1 LFLIYYFLL
10 SAILYNVPETIGDK
24 EETTLK
30 RIILIWSL
38 LILLMPVTMLLFPAG
53 LQAQTPK
60 YDLSLNIFNGYPGQ
74 VTPGTDNHFILQ
86 VRNNGN
92 TALTGI
98 RFSASLPEGWTAN
111 FQPAEISSLGAGI
124 INTLDVS
131 IVPDAS
137 AEGGDYNITVIA
149 KANETD
155 SAASL
160 FLQIERTISTWLW
173 IGIGVAA
180 LVIIGFVIVFV
191 RQGRQ

>member
-1 LFLIYYFLL
+1 
-10 SAILYNVPETIGDK
+10 
-24 EETTLK
+24 
-30 RIILIWSL
+30 
-38 LILLMPVTMLLFPAG
+38 
-53 LQAQTPK
+53 
-60 YDLSLNIFNGYPGQ
+60 
-74 VTPGTDNHFILQ
+74 
-86 VRNNGN
+86 
-92 TALTGI
+92 
-98 RFSASLPEGWTAN
+98 
-111 FQPAEISSLGAGI
+111 
-124 INTLDVS
+124 
-131 IVPDAS
+131 VPDAS

>member
-1 LFLIYYFLL
+1 MIKRN
-10 SAILYNVPETIGDK
+10 I
-24 EETTLK
+24 TLK
-30 RIILIWSL
+30 RKL
-38 LILLMPVTMLLFPAG
+38 LICRLIAFLIPVAMLLLPVG
-53 LQAQTPK
+53 LQAQSPK

-74 VTPGTDNHFILQ
+74 ITPGQDNHFILQ
-86 VRNNGN
+86 VRNNGS

-98 RFSASLPEGWTAN
+98 RFSASLPAGWTAS
-111 FQPAEISSLGAGI
+111 FQPPEISSLGAGI
-124 INTLDVS
+124 ANTLDVN

-155 SAASL
+155 SATGL
-160 FLQIERTISTWLW
+160 FLQIERTISNWLW
-173 IGIGVAA
+173 IGIGVVV